1 MVADECEI
9 LTLGVRP
16 PHRRHG
22 IADRL
27 LEKLIRD
34 VERLEIAK
42 IFLEVAETNE
52 AELNLY
58 NGKDFVEISRR
69 ENYYN
74 NPDGRIDALILA
86 KNTSSKTG

>member
-1 MVADECEI
+1 M
-9 LTLGVRP
+9 
-16 PHRRHG
+16 
-22 IADRL
+22 
-27 LEKLIRD
+27 
-34 VERLEIAK
+34 
-42 IFLEVAETNE
+42 AETNE

-86 KNTSSKTG
+86 KNTSSKTGSLYWVIIYNSKISECDLKKVK

>member
-16 PHRRHG
+16 PHRQHG

-27 LEKLIRD
+27 FEKLIRD

-42 IFLEVAETNE
+42 IFSEVVETNE
-52 AELNLY
+52 AALNLY
-58 NGKDFVEISRR
+58 NGKDFVEISRW